1 MSGKN
6 TKPTT
11 MKESQTTE
19 FKKSL
24 GERKEILETI
34 SAFANSKGGKIF
46 IGIEEN
52 KDGSIK
58 KVTGITIKGK
68 EIENLGNEIRQN
80 TDPVIYPPIEVK
92 EIEGKSVLVV
102 EVNESQIKPVFAK
115 INKIPIAFRRVGKT
129 NQKIDAN
136 ELRQILSEGREFLW
150 DSQICEGATLND
162 IDEEKVRWFLKE
174 ARKHRGLKIPGDAH
188 IEEVLMR
195 LKLLRNGRLTN
206 TAILL
211 FSKEPMF
218 LQSEV
223 KCIRFSG
230 NDPVKPYI
238 DFQTFEGSTLDLI
251 DNARDFVLRNIR
263 KAIWLVPEKVQREE
277 KYEYPPDAIREAIVN
292 AVAHRD
298 YRSPS
303 KVQVMVFDNRIEIW
317 SPGTLPKGIRVE
329 DLKKEHSSIPR
340 NPLLFK
346 QLFWVE
352 YVEDVGGGTLDM
364 MEQCKEWNIPEPEF
378 EHITGSFVVIFKL
391 PPLPEDLERMG
402 LNERQI
408 KAINYVITKGSITNR
423 EYTALTNISRKMATI
438 DLTELVERGLLIRV
452 GEGKRGLKYILSGLR
467 KNYAKDYAK
476 KSRKHDQKNHK
487 T

>member
-1 MSGKN
+1 MCWQTEMMK
-6 TKPTT
+6 
-11 MKESQTTE
+11 MKESQTIE

-24 GERKEILETI
+24 AERKEILETI

-46 IGIEEN
+46 VGVEEN
-52 KDGSIK
+52 RDGSVK
-58 KVTGITIKGK
+58 KVTGIKIRGK

-80 TDPVIYPPIEVK
+80 TDPVIYPSIEIK

-102 EVNESQIKPVFAK
+102 EVSESPLKPVFAK
-115 INKIPIAFRRVGKT
+115 INKTPVAFKRVGKT

-136 ELRQILSEGREFLW
+136 ELRQILSEGKEFLW
-150 DSQICEGATLND
+150 DSQVCEEAKLED
-162 IDEEKVRWFLKE
+162 IDERKVGWFLKE
-174 ARKHRGLKIPGDAH
+174 ARKQRGLKIPGDAH

-195 LKLLRNGRLTN
+195 LKLLRKGKLTN
-206 TAILL
+206 AAVLL
-211 FSKEPMF
+211 FGKELVF

-230 NDPVKPYI
+230 NEPVKPYI
-238 DFQTFEGSTLDLI
+238 DFQTLEGNVFDLI
-251 DNARDFVLRNIR
+251 DNARDFVLRNIK

-303 KVQVMVFDNRIEIW
+303 KVQVRIFDNRIEIW
-317 SPGTLPKGIRVE
+317 SPGTLPKEIGIE
-329 DLKKEHSSIPR
+329 DLKKEHNSIPR

-346 QLFWVE
+346 QLFWVK
-352 YVEDVGGGTLDM
+352 YVEDVGSGTLDM
-364 MEQCKEWNIPEPEF
+364 IGQCREWNIPEPEF
-378 EHITGSFVVIFKL
+378 EHITGSFAVIFKL
-391 PPLPEDLERMG
+391 PPVLEDLHRLG

-408 KAINYVITKGSITNR
+408 KAINYVIKQGSITNR
-423 EYTALTNISRKMATI
+423 EYTSLNNISRKMATI

-467 KNYAKDYAK
+467 KDYAKDYAK
-476 KSRKHDQKNHK
+476 NE
-487 T
+487 